1 MVLKSNMANPTALK
15 LLIFGGNGVL
25 GTAIANKFKA
35 EGYEVTFG
43 VRKVTNSADQFQLP
57 LTDEP
62 VPELLKGQLFDSVV
76 FAQGANNN
84 DSVINYSSDDLNR
97 LFEANVTFISQTT
110 KALILHNL
118 VKHKGKMVI
127 LSSFWEQVTRQEK
140 MSYTITKAAVG
151 GLVRSMAVDLG
162 NAKGILVNGL
172 LPGVVDSPM
181 ARGLLKPEQI
191 ENVQGQTPGKKMVT
205 PSDVANATYLLGCED
220 NTAISGQSLFVDYGF
235 AFARIL

>member
-1 MVLKSNMANPTALK
+1 MPK
-15 LLIFGGNGVL
+15 LLIFGGTGVL
-25 GTAIANKFKA
+25 GAAIAEKYQAN
-35 EGYEVTFG
+35 EYQVTYG
-43 VRKVTNSADQFQLP
+43 VRKISNPDNQFLLP
-57 LTDEP
+57 LTEEP
-62 VPELLKGQLFDSVV
+62 VPELLKGQLFDTVI

-84 DSVINYSSDDLNR
+84 DSVMNHSIDDLNR
-97 LFEANVTFISQTT
+97 LFEANVTFISETS

-118 VKHKGKMVI
+118 IKHKGKIVI
-127 LSSFWEQVTRQEK
+127 LSSFWEQLTRQDK
-140 MSYTITKAAVG
+140 MSYTVTKAAVG

-191 ENVQGQTPGKKMVT
+191 ENVQWQTPGHQMVV
-205 PSDVANATYLLGCED
+205 PLDVANAAYLLGCED

-235 AFARIL
+235 SVARVL

>member
-1 MVLKSNMANPTALK
+1 MPK
-15 LLIFGGNGVL
+15 LLIFGGTGVL
-25 GTAIANKFKA
+25 GQSIADKFQA
-35 EGYEVTFG
+35 NGYQVVYG
-43 VRKVTNSADQFQLP
+43 VRTVSNPANQFQLP
-57 LTDEP
+57 LTDGP
-62 VPELLKGQLFDSVV
+62 VPELLKGELFDTVI

-84 DSVINYSSDDLNR
+84 DSVINHSLDDLNR
-97 LFEANVTFISQTT
+97 LFEANVSFISTTT

-118 VKHKGKMVI
+118 IKHKAKMVI
-127 LSSFWEQVTRQEK
+127 LSSFWEQITRQEK

-191 ENVQGQTPGKKMVT
+191 ENVQWQTPGHKMIV
-205 PSDVANATYLLGCED
+205 PSDVANAAYLLGCED
-220 NTAISGQSLFVDYGF
+220 NTAISGQSLAVDYGF
-235 AFARIL
+235 TVSRSL

>member
-1 MVLKSNMANPTALK
+1 MTNSSPLK
-15 LLIFGGNGVL
+15 LLIFGGSGVL
-25 GTAIANKFKA
+25 GSAIAEKFKTHD
-35 EGYEVTFG
+35 YKVTYG
-43 VRKVTNSADQFQLP
+43 VRTITNPEDQFLLP
-57 LTDEP
+57 ITDGP
-62 VPELLKGQLFDSVV
+62 VPDVVKGELFDTVV

-84 DSVINYSSDDLNR
+84 DSVINHASDDLNR

-118 VKHKGKMVI
+118 IKHKGKMVI

-235 AFARIL
+235 AIARIL

>member
-1 MVLKSNMANPTALK
+1 MPK
-15 LLIFGGNGVL
+15 LLIFGGTGVL
-25 GTAIANKFKA
+25 GAAIAAKYETN
-35 EGYEVTFG
+35 GYQVTYG
-43 VRKVTNSADQFQLP
+43 VRTVSNPANQFQLP
-57 LTDEP
+57 LSDGP
-62 VPELLKGQLFDSVV
+62 VPDLLKGELFDTVI

-84 DSVINYSSDDLNR
+84 DSVINHSPDDLNR
-97 LFEANVTFISQTT
+97 LFEANVSFISTT
-110 KALILHNL
+110 AKALMLHNL
-118 VKHKGKMVI
+118 IKQKAKIVI
-127 LSSFWEQVTRQEK
+127 LSSFWEQITRAEK

-191 ENVQGQTPGKKMVT
+191 ENVQWQTPGHKMIIPT
-205 PSDVANATYLLGCED
+205 DVANAAYLLGCED

-235 AFARIL
+235 TVSRSL